1 MEEPSPQTVTQV
13 LQPKTPSVLS
23 SYRWRMKGE
32 KAPGSSRW
40 GKLQSWG
47 RALSHPETTEPQ
59 PGRSTRSLFR
69 RAFSAPSK
77 ELRGGRGLKLPKYWR
92 SASQQQELEPE
103 SGPDTKPE
111 AVPEAKATEPT
122 PPAQRIPAAPA
133 PNVPVWD
140 IGGFTLLDGKLLFLR
155 DEEELYGPHTQA
167 ANFGSESNLQ
177 LGATGSREP
186 ERNPGRAEA
195 EPSST
200 NQFHNVKGLLWKR
213 LKDKK
218 RMKGDSMTGS
228 PGDGDR
234 SSSTQGSRES
244 LVGLGAASELDLST
258 EQDVQVWP
266 LHPSLLKEPYCFQ
279 VSWPGG
285 SRCFS
290 CSSAVERDRWIE
302 DLRRSVQPNQ
312 DNHYREETWLSL
324 WVYEAKGLRSSGGA
338 GSAGVHV
345 ELWLDGALLA
355 RTASLPG
362 PGPHFWAER
371 FHFEALPP
379 ARHLS
384 LRLLQAGRPLGA
396 VSLELGELCGSRGA
410 LERWFPLSG
419 GPPRAA
425 LRVRGRARCLRVL
438 PTERYKELAEFLTF
452 HYPELCQAL
461 EPMLPVQA
469 KEELAAAMVR
479 VLHGTGKAQALVTD
493 LGVEELARCGGREAL
508 LFRENTL
515 ATKAIDEYMK
525 LVGQTY
531 LQEALGEAVRRLCAS
546 GDDCEVD
553 PRKCPGPDLPQHQA
567 SLRRSCEDVF
577 LSITRSYEW
586 FPAELNTVFSSW
598 REACRARRVEPL
610 AERLVCA
617 SLFLR
622 FLCPAI
628 LSPSLFGLTYE
639 YPGPGL
645 ARTLTLVAK
654 VIQNLANQAT
664 FGEKEDYMSFMNDFL
679 EQHGPAM
686 QHFLGQVASG
696 DGNGAPGGCQGSSDL
711 ARGLAILH
719 AQLCTIFSDLNQP
732 TRESLEPLP
741 TILRA
746 IEEGQPVPVS
756 VSMGLRSTPN
766 NSSAREKPGFL
777 APRDLSK
784 HTPLVSKSQSLR
796 SIQGQGQGEEQ
807 LPRRPRGG
815 GIQRT
820 QSVPARQASHRP
832 FPVGSRT
839 RPKGSPRPPRKGPSQ
854 QGRPWLGTS
863 VSLPRKPSVPWQRHM
878 DKKPQDTDAVLFA
891 QRPQGKL
898 EELQQEVSL
907 LREQQK
913 GLSGQL
919 EALNNH
925 NRTLGEQQ
933 EKLLAQLAEESQ
945 TQDRQRVT
953 KSETEQGQDDA
964 NHRLENLERRLAL
977 LERANAELLDMV
989 QRLQDGQ
996 KDPGAQLR
1004 PPEIP
1009 CTNGDAT

>member
-1 MEEPSPQTVTQV
+1 MVQEMEEPSPQTVTQV

-302 DLRRSVQPNQ
+302 DLRRSVQPN
-312 DNHYREETWLSL
+312 
-324 WVYEAKGLRSSGGA
+324 
-338 GSAGVHV
+338 
-345 ELWLDGALLA
+345 
-355 RTASLPG
+355 
-362 PGPHFWAER
+362 
-371 FHFEALPP
+371 
-379 ARHLS
+379 
-384 LRLLQAGRPLGA
+384 
-396 VSLELGELCGSRGA
+396 
-410 LERWFPLSG
+410 
-419 GPPRAA
+419 
-425 LRVRGRARCLRVL
+425 
-438 PTERYKELAEFLTF
+438 
-452 HYPELCQAL
+452 QAL